1 MASTLS
7 EYSRRRFVSLIAA
20 ALCFSEHPGNCLS
33 HAMTKSAHRRLAVLD
48 APSNLGLKPPSP
60 GQEPGV
66 KNMPGALRAH
76 GIIQRLRAEDA
87 GSVVPPAYA
96 SAIDPVIEVRN
107 AKAIR
112 DYSLQ
117 LADRIDELLGRGKF
131 PLVLGGD
138 CSILLGSALAL
149 RKRGRYGLLFVDGHA
164 DLLTPANSQSK
175 GAAGMDLALATGLGP
190 ELLANIEGRK
200 PYIRPEDTVIF
211 GYRQPA
217 PGEASPA
224 APQPPMGAFPLNLI
238 QQQGIAQSG
247 RTAMTHLASAPT
259 QGFWIHV
266 DVDVLA
272 TKWMPAVDSPEDGG
286 MTPEELSTLLIIAMS
301 SDRCVGMEVT
311 IYDPTLDPPGKG
323 ADLIVNMLAEVF
335 SRERRE
341 A

>member
-1 MASTLS
+1 
-7 EYSRRRFVSLIAA
+7 
-20 ALCFSEHPGNCLS
+20 
-33 HAMTKSAHRRLAVLD
+33 LAVLD

-66 KNMPGALRAH
+66 KNMPGALRAR

-87 GSVVPPAYA
+87 GSVVPRAY
-96 SAIDPVIEVRN
+96 SSTIDPEIEVRN

-190 ELLANIEGRK
+190 EPLTNIEGRK

-224 APQPPMGAFPLNLI
+224 APQPPMGAFPLSLI
-238 QQQGIAQSG
+238 QQQGIAPSS

-259 QGFWIHV
+259 QGFWIHL

-286 MTPEELSTLLIIAMS
+286 MTPEELSTLLKIAVS

-311 IYDPTLDPPGKG
+311 IYDPTLDPAGKG

>member
-1 MASTLS
+1 MASTLT
-7 EYSRRRFVSLIAA
+7 EYSRRSFVSLVAA
-20 ALCFSEHPGNCLS
+20 TLCFPEPHG
-33 HAMTKSAHRRLAVLD
+33 HAMKKSLPRRIAVLD

-66 KNMPGALRAH
+66 KEMPAVLRAH
-76 GIIQRLRAEDA
+76 GIMHRLGAEDA

-96 SAIDPVIEVRN
+96 AAIDPAIKVRN
-107 AKAIR
+107 ASGIR

-117 LADRIDELLGRGKF
+117 LADRIDELLGKGRF

-164 DLLTPANSQSK
+164 DLLTPASSQSG

-190 ELLANIEGRK
+190 ELLTAIENK
-200 PYIRPEDTVIF
+200 NPYIRQEDTIIF
-211 GYRQPA
+211 GYRRPA
-217 PGEASPA
+217 PGEISPA
-224 APQPPMGAFPLNLI
+224 APQPPMGFFPLNLV
-238 QQQGIAQSG
+238 QQQGIAQSA
-247 RTAMTHLASAPT
+247 RTAVAHLESLPT

-266 DVDVLA
+266 DMDVLA
-272 TKWMPAVDSPEDGG
+272 TEWMPAVDSPEAGG
-286 MTPEELSTLLIIAMS
+286 MTPQELSTLLQVATQ
-301 SDRCVGMEVT
+301 SDRCVGMEIT
-311 IYDPTLDPPGKG
+311 IYDPTLDPAGKG
-323 ADLIVNMLAEVF
+323 ADLIVNLLAKVF

>member
-1 MASTLS
+1 M
-7 EYSRRRFVSLIAA
+7 
-20 ALCFSEHPGNCLS
+20 
-33 HAMTKSAHRRLAVLD
+33 
-48 APSNLGLKPPSP
+48 
-60 GQEPGV
+60 PGV
-66 KNMPGALRAH
+66 LRAH

-96 SAIDPVIEVRN
+96 SAIDPAVKVRN
-107 AKAIR
+107 ARGIR

-117 LADRIDELLGRGKF
+117 LADRIEKLLGQGKF

-164 DLLTPANSQSK
+164 DLLTPPSSQSG

-190 ELLANIEGRK
+190 DLLTDIEGGR
-200 PYIRPEDTVIF
+200 PYIRPEDTLIF
-211 GYRQPA
+211 GYRRPA
-217 PGEASPA
+217 PGETSPA
-224 APQPPMGAFPLNLI
+224 TPQPPMAAFPLTLI
-238 QQQGIAQSG
+238 QHQGIAQSSHM
-247 RTAMTHLASAPT
+247 AITHLASAPI

-286 MTPEELSTLLIIAMS
+286 MTPEELSTLLEIAMS

-311 IYDPTLDPPGKG
+311 IYDPTLDPAGKG
-323 ADLIVNMLAEVF
+323 ADLIVSMLAEVF